1 MASEKKQD
9 CVILGLLSH
18 EELTGYEIKKRMD
31 TALKYF
37 WGASYGSIYP
47 TLAGLVERGLAD
59 KREAGENKRNKII
72 YTITEEGRRYLK
84 EWLRQPV
91 EKDEVRYETLLK
103 LFFGNEGGPE
113 QALRHIEAFREKIMQ
128 ELPYLLGAEKVL
140 KEHLDEDTTHRYYL
154 LTVEFGIRT
163 YRTYLEWCDEAERML
178 KDGREDAAD
187 AEAAEGIGDAA
198 DAEAAEG
205 IEDAADAA
213 MAEGMEGAETAERTE
228 EKGAEDDAE

>member
-1 MASEKKQD
+1 MASEKKLD

-47 TLAGLVERGLAD
+47 TLAGLVERGLAN

-72 YTITEEGRRYLK
+72 YTITEEGRCYLK
-84 EWLRQPV
+84 EWLRQPI
-91 EKDEVRYETLLK
+91 EKDELRYETLLK
-103 LFFGNEGGPE
+103 LFFGNEEGPE
-113 QALRHIEAFREKIMQ
+113 QALRHIGAFREKIMQ

-178 KDGREDAAD
+178 KDGADGKIEKGAGGADETSVETEDTV
-187 AEAAEGIGDAA
+187 
-198 DAEAAEG
+198 
-205 IEDAADAA
+205 
-213 MAEGMEGAETAERTE
+213 EGAEAE
-228 EKGAEDDAE
+228 EKGAGCNEK